1 MSIDQI
7 IPWIISCVS
16 IGVAVYFGTRTQR
29 RADEAEVEK
38 ESTAT
43 ATMMVKLET
52 IASDIKE
59 IKQDNKTTQSE
70 LKDFRERLALTEQS
84 VKSLHKR
91 LDGVEGRMNELHPVH
106 PIN

>member
-38 ESTAT
+38 ESTVT

-52 IASDIKE
+52 IASDVKE
-59 IKQDNKTTQSE
+59 IKQDNKATQSE
-70 LKDFRERLALTEQS
+70 MKDFRERLVLTEQS